1 LSSQHFHQTSARAG
15 SLSTFSSS
23 ITVIRSRPRQFLA
36 RRREIAAVLCGHKG
50 VQTGQGTVTENNP
63 YLSYRNR

>member
-1 LSSQHFHQTSARAG
+1 M
-15 SLSTFSSS
+15 
-23 ITVIRSRPRQFLA
+23 IRSGARQFLA

-50 VQTGQGTVTENNP
+50 MQTGQGTVTENNP